1 MRRREFCLGVGA
13 AAGGA
18 LLSGSSGCRGTPE
31 LPAADLLPDADP
43 PTSMTIQV
51 FGSGSATVVEA
62 RWAAA
67 VDRRGRVTGT
77 KVKTL
82 LDAAVERLTQSAS
95 PWSAW
100 ADAQRSVSI
109 KVNTIDCQAFSHPE
123 LAAAAAR
130 GVVSAGAK
138 SSLVTVWDRD
148 TSGLTGRGYTIDKSG
163 AQLGYRCLATEGAGD
178 NKSPQGAA
186 IAGTKVY
193 FSKLLTEADLLINI
207 AALKDHSMAGVSL
220 SLKNNFGMIWGA
232 DRLHG
237 KFLQGSGCEPGISQL
252 AARPEIKDK
261 LQICIIDALVGICE
275 GGPGPA
281 KHEHAFRYGGV
292 LVSRDPVALD
302 RRGRAIIETRRQKLN
317 LVPLA
322 QRTKPNPS
330 PTKHIENAAA
340 LGVSPG

>member
-1 MRRREFCLGVGA
+1 
-13 AAGGA
+13 
-18 LLSGSSGCRGTPE
+18 
-31 LPAADLLPDADP
+31 
-43 PTSMTIQV
+43 MTLQV
-51 FGSGSATVVEA
+51 HGSGTSTVVEA

-67 VDRRGRVTGT
+67 VDRRGRVAGA
-77 KVKTL
+77 KVQTL
-82 LDAAVERLTQSAS
+82 LDAAVARLTNSTS

-100 ADAQRSVSI
+100 ADAQRAISV

-130 GVVSAGAK
+130 GLTSAG
-138 SSLVTVWDRD
+138 SSPSLVTVWDRD
-148 TSGLTGRGYTIDKSG
+148 TSGLTNRGYTVDKTG
-163 AQLGYRCLATEGAGD
+163 AKLGYRCLATEGAGE
-178 NKSPQGAA
+178 NRTPLSAA
-186 IAGTKVY
+186 IAGTKVH

-220 SLKNNFGMIWGA
+220 CLKNNFGMIWGA

-237 KFLQGSGCEPGISQL
+237 KFLQGSGCEPGISEL
-252 AARPEIKDK
+252 AARPEIKGK
-261 LQICIIDALVGICE
+261 LQLCVIDALVGICE
-275 GGPGPA
+275 GGPGSA

-292 LVSRDPVALD
+292 LVSRDPVAID
-302 RRGRAIIETRRQKLN
+302 RRGRAIIEARRQELG

-322 QRTKPNPS
+322 QRIKPNPS